1 MLIEKNIYC
10 FYTLKIDISIS
21 FPTTWYSDIVYSD
34 QLVRMHAFGKHFSRC
49 ESNSMR
55 GEVKTFVRK
64 GRFKS
69 TEQ

>member
-34 QLVRMHAFGKHFSRC
+34 QLVRMHAFGKHFSRSGIKFHAWRGKDIC
-49 ESNSMR
+49 QES
-55 GEVKTFVRK
+55 KI
-64 GRFKS
+64 
-69 TEQ
+69 